1 MKTWLITGCSSG
13 IGHGIASAVLD
24 SGECAVITARN
35 TDRLKAFEDRYG
47 ERVLPVAMDLS
58 DKESIAEA
66 VAVAKAHF
74 GQIDVLVNNA
84 GYGYRAAIE
93 ESDAGEVA
101 TMFQANLFGPVQL
114 MGKVL
119 PSMRERRSGIIVNV
133 SSIGAVRAAVG
144 NGYYSASKAA
154 FELVSDAVAKEA
166 GHLGIRVMI
175 VEPGAFRTSFYDSL
189 KGSSKAIADYDDSV
203 AGMRLENMV
212 NNHDQAGDPDKAGE
226 LIVELIDSGSFPSR
240 LPLGS
245 DAVRVVRSELEA
257 RLAELA
263 EWERFSVR
271 TDY

>member
-1 MKTWLITGCSSG
+1 MANWLITGCSTG
-13 IGHGIASAVLD
+13 IGRGIAKAALAAGHNVAATAQRVEALADIASAYPETAAALRLD
-24 SGECAVITARN
+24 LNDETSMETAVR
-35 TDRLKAFEDRYG
+35 D
-47 ERVLPVAMDLS
+47 
-58 DKESIAEA
+58 AEA
-66 VAVAKAHF
+66 RF
-74 GQIDVLVNNA
+74 GAIDVLVNNA

-101 TMFQANLFGPVQL
+101 AMFQTNLFGPVHL